1 MLVAGVGPTTGTL
14 QQITRTVP
22 IVFAQGLDPVG
33 NGFVRSLARP
43 GGNAS
48 RIYAVRIRLERE
60 SGLSYSGRSRRK
72 SRAWVSFVIWAG
84 PAGVGQWAVIQ
95 AFASPMGVELSPID
109 MRVTGDT
116 GRDVADFAVRSE
128 WRPDRGSGRGRDDT
142 TRSGRRTRSAAWDG
156 LRALGYIEGQNIVIE
171 QRYAAGAL
179 QRLGPLAEE
188 LVRLN
193 MDVIVVDGS
202 ATAKAVK
209 AATSTIPVVF
219 SLATDPVAEQL
230 VSSMARPGAN
240 LTGLTMSVGY
250 QLAGKRVELLK
261 DIKPSLSRLAMLAQ
275 PDNTTAR
282 AYLQDTETVSRALG
296 ISTRTFEART
306 ADDLPRAFAAMVEW
320 QADGVVTLADAL
332 LFSQRERIVTLAINH
347 KLPGVHPEV
356 EFPLAGGLL
365 SYGPSLA
372 DLFRRSASYV
382 DKIVK
387 GTPPAQLPIE
397 QPSKLELVVN
407 LKTAQ
412 SLGLTISRDFLL
424 RADEVIE

>member
-1 MLVAGVGPTTGTL
+1 MRRREFIAGLAGSLAAMPL
-14 QQITRTVP
+14 AARAQQTKITR
-22 IVFAQGLDPVG
+22 I
-33 NGFVRSLARP
+33 GFLR
-43 GGNAS
+43 
-48 RIYAVRIRLERE
+48 Y
-60 SGLSYSGRSRRK
+60 
-72 SRAWVSFVIWAG
+72 
-84 PAGVGQWAVIQ
+84 
-95 AFASPMGVELSPID
+95 ASPHEKQFNAF
-109 MRVTGDT
+109 R
-116 GRDVADFAVRSE
+116 
-128 WRPDRGSGRGRDDT
+128 
-142 TRSGRRTRSAAWDG
+142 DG
-156 LRALGYIEGQNIVIE
+156 LRALGYVEGQNITIE

-179 QRLGPLAEE
+179 PRLGPLAEE
-188 LVRLN
+188 LARLN

-219 SLATDPVAEQL
+219 ALATDPVAEQL
-230 VSSMARPGAN
+230 VSSMAHPGAN

-296 ISTRTFEART
+296 VTTRTFEART
-306 ADDLPRAFAAMVEW
+306 AEDLPRAFNAMVEW
-320 QADGVVTLADAL
+320 QADGVITLADAL
-332 LFSQRERIVTLAINH
+332 LFSQRERIVALAINH

-397 QPSKLELVVN
+397 QPTKLELVVN

-412 SLGLTISRDFLL
+412 ALGLTISRDFLL
-424 RADEVIE
+424 RVDEVIE

>member
-1 MLVAGVGPTTGTL
+1 MRRRDFIMTSTAALAAWPISVRAQQAGKV
-14 QQITRTVP
+14 TR
-22 IVFAQGLDPVG
+22 I
-33 NGFVRSLARP
+33 GFLR
-43 GGNAS
+43 
-48 RIYAVRIRLERE
+48 Y
-60 SGLSYSGRSRRK
+60 
-72 SRAWVSFVIWAG
+72 
-84 PAGVGQWAVIQ
+84 
-95 AFASPMGVELSPID
+95 ASPHEKHFNAF
-109 MRVTGDT
+109 R
-116 GRDVADFAVRSE
+116 
-128 WRPDRGSGRGRDDT
+128 
-142 TRSGRRTRSAAWDG
+142 DG
-156 LRALGYIEGQNIVIE
+156 LRALGYLEGQNIVIE
-171 QRYAAGAL
+171 QRYAAGML

-202 ATAKAVK
+202 ATARAAK

-219 SLATDPVAEQL
+219 SLATDPVAEGL
-230 VSSMARPGAN
+230 VTSMARPGTN

-250 QLAGKRVELLK
+250 QLAGKRAELLK
-261 DIKPSLSRLAMLAQ
+261 DVKPSLSRLAILVH
-275 PDNTTAR
+275 PDNPTAP
-282 AYLQDTETVSRALG
+282 AYLQDTETVGRALN
-296 ISTRTFEART
+296 ITTRSFEART

-320 QADGVVTLADAL
+320 RADGVITLADAL
-332 LFSQRERIVTLAINH
+332 LFSQRERVVALALNN

-382 DKIVK
+382 DKIIK
-387 GTPPAQLPIE
+387 GMPPAQLPIE

-412 SLGLTISRDFLL
+412 ALGLTISRDFLL